1 MKWKKRLSKVQEKS
15 SGRLA
20 DAVNWKVVLV
30 IGIAIS
36 LILCLSHV
44 YSFMKLMNLCRY
56 PHLIPRSC

>member
-20 DAVNWKVVLV
+20 DAVNWKVVWV
-30 IGIAIS
+30 IGITIS

-44 YSFMKLMNLCRY
+44 YSFMKLMNL
-56 PHLIPRSC
+56 

>member
-36 LILCLSHV
+36 LILCLWHV
-44 YSFMKLMNLCRY
+44 CSFMKLMNL
-56 PHLIPRSC
+56 

>member
-1 MKWKKRLSKVQEKS
+1 MKWKKRLSEMQEKS

-20 DAVNWKVVLV
+20 DAVNWKVALV

-44 YSFMKLMNLCRY
+44 YSFMKLMNL
-56 PHLIPRSC
+56 

>member
-36 LILCLSHV
+36 LIQCLSHV
-44 YSFMKLMNLCRY
+44 YSFMKLMNL
-56 PHLIPRSC
+56 

>member
-1 MKWKKRLSKVQEKS
+1 MKWKTRLSEMQAKS

-44 YSFMKLMNLCRY
+44 YSFMKLMNL
-56 PHLIPRSC
+56 

>member
-30 IGIAIS
+30 VGITIS

-44 YSFMKLMNLCRY
+44 YSFMKLMNL
-56 PHLIPRSC
+56 